1 MERKPETD
9 RRWQAWDTCT
19 NGVVEAGQW
28 YRKGAGTGDRFAMH
42 FMGRACE
49 FGLGVTKDRAEAV
62 QWYRKA
68 AESGFTPAAE
78 RLKTLGE

>member
-1 MERKPETD
+1 MRT
-9 RRWQAWDTCT
+9 A
-19 NGVVEAGQW
+19 
-28 YRKGAGTGDRFAMH
+28 
-42 FMGRACE
+42 GRACE
-49 FGLGVTKDRAEAV
+49 FSLGVTKDRAEAV